1 MVMTCLTKLDIKD
14 MRVIEGMTIKEYG
27 WRVEAYT
34 MSRVDKEYDMHVQAW
49 LNHQATATK
58 QKGKKTVS
66 AYKNFKEFFDYD
78 KRMKAIKDTPEPE
91 EDRRKAMLLRAN
103 S

>member
-1 MVMTCLTKLDIKD
+1 MVMTCLTKLNIKD
-14 MRVIEGMTIKEYG
+14 MRVVEGMTIKEYG
-27 WRVEAYT
+27 WRIEAYT
-34 MSRVDKEYDMHVQAW
+34 IARVDKEYDMHVQAW
-49 LNHQATATK
+49 LNHQATSTK

-78 KRMKAIKDTPEPE
+78 KRMRELNNAPEPE
-91 EDRRKAMLLRAN
+91 KDRQKEMLLRAN